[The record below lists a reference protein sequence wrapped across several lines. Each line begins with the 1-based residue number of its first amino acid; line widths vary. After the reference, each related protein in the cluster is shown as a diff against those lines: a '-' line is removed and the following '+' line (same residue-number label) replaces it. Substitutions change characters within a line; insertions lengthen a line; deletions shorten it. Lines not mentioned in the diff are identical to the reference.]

1 MSERFRSPSAGTPAV
16 DSALDA
22 LSHRRRRR
30 LLAVLRDDD
39 HWMAV
44 ADVVKALALDE
55 GAATIEDVPDEEIAW
70 IYASLFHTHLP
81 KLEDDGAVER
91 NRERNTVALTPRGE
105 RLRSSVECIREELG
119 GAGR

>member
-1 MSERFRSPSAGTPAV
+1 MSERIGSPSAETLAV

-30 LLAVLRDDD
+30 LLAILGDDE

-44 ADVVKALALDE
+44 ADVVEALSLDE

-81 KLEDDGAVER
+81 KLEDAGAVER

-105 RLRSSVECIREELG
+105 RLRSSVDCIREELG
-119 GAGR
+119 DTGR